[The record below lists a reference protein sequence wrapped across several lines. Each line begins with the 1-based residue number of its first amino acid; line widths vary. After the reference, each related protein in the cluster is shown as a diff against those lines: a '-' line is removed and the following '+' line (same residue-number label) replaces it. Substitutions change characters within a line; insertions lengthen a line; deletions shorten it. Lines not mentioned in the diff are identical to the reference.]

1 MSLTSHCCKTT
12 LQRYINFQK
21 AMARNMEN
29 TFNIN
34 DFDKDRHAQP
44 ASFPQCRAIGL
55 KFAKKGSV
63 MNWRLQKQITGCMYG
78 LAKENRLTFKKADS
92 LLKGKTLPKVY
103 FDKIKLYLEHQDS

>member
-1 MSLTSHCCKTT
+1 
-12 LQRYINFQK
+12 
-21 AMARNMEN
+21 MEN

-78 LAKENRLTFKKADS
+78 LAKENRLT
-92 LLKGKTLPKVY
+92 LKGKTLPKVY
-103 FDKIKLYLEHQDS
+103 FDKIKLYLEQHDS

>member
-1 MSLTSHCCKTT
+1 
-12 LQRYINFQK
+12 
-21 AMARNMEN
+21 MEN

-44 ASFPQCRAIGL
+44 ASFPQCRAIGY
-55 KFAKKGSV
+55 KFAKKGNI
-63 MNWRLQKQITGCMYG
+63 MNWRLQKQIQGCMYG

-103 FDKIKLYLEHQDS
+103 FAKIEQYLKQQEES